1 VAKNKIQVNKVAQQE
16 EQKEDMDDLE
26 ARLAALK

>member
-1 VAKNKIQVNKVAQQE
+1 VAKNKIQVNKVAQKE